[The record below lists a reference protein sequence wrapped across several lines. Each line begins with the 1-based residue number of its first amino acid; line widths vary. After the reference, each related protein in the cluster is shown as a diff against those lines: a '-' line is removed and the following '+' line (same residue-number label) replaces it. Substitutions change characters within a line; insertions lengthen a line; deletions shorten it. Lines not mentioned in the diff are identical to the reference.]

1 MTTLGLMAEV
11 PTAAEPQRMP
21 IREATVASAAAF
33 RGDGVHE
40 EQIQALLQQLFFR
53 QDPALVRHVGFAA
66 VDSET
71 ETAQLCLDVALA
83 LADSGSHGVGLIDAR
98 LQSEPLHTQL
108 QIPAG
113 NRADAAWPVADRLWL
128 APRRSWLDDSPQG
141 IWNPS
146 LTRLRSVTMEFDF
159 SILCL
164 DPLSW
169 FTAKLSQSCQGLV
182 MVLRAN
188 QTRRLVAAQMQEN
201 LRRARVPL
209 LGTVLTGRRFPVPPS
224 LYRSL

>member
-1 MTTLGLMAEV
+1 MTTLGLIAEL
-11 PTAAEPQRMP
+11 PTATEPQRIMP
-21 IREATVASAAAF
+21 IREAAPPAAF
-33 RGDGVHE
+33 RGHGAHE

-53 QDPALVRHVGFAA
+53 QDPALLRHVGFTA
-66 VDSET
+66 VDSDT
-71 ETAQLCLDVALA
+71 ATAQLCLDVALA
-83 LADSGSHGVGLIDAR
+83 LADVGSHDVGLIDAC

-113 NRADAAWPVADRLWL
+113 NRADASWAIADRLWL
-128 APRRSWLDDSPQG
+128 APRRSWLDDSPQR
-141 IWNPS
+141 IWDPS
-146 LTRLRSVTMEFDF
+146 LTRLRTVTMQFDF

-164 DPLSW
+164 DPVSW
-169 FTAKLSQSCQGLV
+169 FTAKLGQTCQGLV

-209 LGTVLTGRRFPVPPS
+209 LGTVLTGRRFPIPPS
-224 LYRSL
+224 LYRNL